1 MLPKAWYAHSA
12 LKWLV
17 LVNFI
22 NLLVLYARYVASSR
36 PIWNMNNLTLLS
48 LTGLFLISCLLI
60 VSGWRVSV
68 NPALMK
74 SGLDLNLVVF
84 CYLLLVDFNLI
95 VTPGIL
101 TIALIVSIVGVP
113 EAYVPRNNLIG
124 VRIPLTFA
132 SDENWRKTN
141 VFGARLLTAMSY
153 LALLFFGRANQ
164 ALFFTVF
171 LTLLIL
177 STLVVFGYSYRL
189 SRKLLR

>member
-1 MLPKAWYAHSA
+1 MLPKTWYAHSA

-22 NLLVLYARYVASSR
+22 NLLVLYARDVASSH

-74 SGLDLNLVVF
+74 SGLDLDLVVF

-153 LALLFFGRANQ
+153 LTLLFFGRANQ
-164 ALFFTVF
+164 ALFFIVF

-189 SRKLLR
+189 SRKLL

>member
-1 MLPKAWYAHSA
+1 M
-12 LKWLV
+12 
-17 LVNFI
+17 
-22 NLLVLYARYVASSR
+22 
-36 PIWNMNNLTLLS
+36 
-48 LTGLFLISCLLI
+48 
-60 VSGWRVSV
+60 
-68 NPALMK
+68 
-74 SGLDLNLVVF
+74 
-84 CYLLLVDFNLI
+84 DFNLI
-95 VTPGIL
+95 VTPGVL

-153 LALLFFGRANQ
+153 LTLLFFGRANQ

-171 LTLLIL
+171 LSLLIL

-189 SRKLLR
+189 SRKLL